1 METTPPC
8 LLIEDYDKILVLI
21 DMQFLNRKRHF
32 LIDALNKYHMKFYE
46 AEGSQVI
53 KTSWLWSWENEMFL
67 HSLRIK
73 AYYSDRPCNC
83 AFSICCCQKT
93 SGPATGYV

>member
-1 METTPPC
+1 METTPRC
-8 LLIEDYDKILVLI
+8 LLIGDYDKILVLI

-46 AEGSQVI
+46 FEGSQVI
-53 KTSWLWSWENEMFL
+53 KTSRLWSWENEMFL

-73 AYYSDRPCNC
+73 TYYSDR
-83 AFSICCCQKT
+83 AL
-93 SGPATGYV
+93 